1 MNDETKTLTERL
13 ATQDSGLETWL
24 WLPLLRLLASGAP
37 VEVADLAAATG
48 RPAEEVR
55 QALAAVPDTEYDE
68 DGRIVGLGLTLRPT
82 RHHFAVDGRQLYTW
96 CALDTLIFPALLDK
110 AVTIESLSPTTRTP
124 VRVHA
129 GPDGVTKVEP
139 PTAVVSLVNHPA
151 DMSSVRSAFCN
162 QVHYFASAEDAR
174 PWLERHPDAEVT
186 AVKDAYRLALAMTTN
201 MLNEHTPVGHD
212 IPRDTPGQNPRC
224 C

>member
-1 MNDETKTLTERL
+1 MNDETETLTERL
-13 ATQDSGLETWL
+13 ATQESGLETWL

-55 QALAAVPDTEYDE
+55 QALAAVPDTEYDGS
-68 DGRIVGLGLTLRPT
+68 GRIIGQGLTQRSTPH
-82 RHHFAVDGRQLYTW
+82 RFEVDGAQLYTW
-96 CALDTLIFPALLDK
+96 CALDTLIFPILLDTP
-110 AVTIESLSPTTRTP
+110 ATIESTSPTSGQTIRVTVTP
-124 VRVHA
+124 NRV
-129 GPDGVTKVEP
+129 TSVEP
-139 PTAVVSLVNHPA
+139 ASAVVSLVNPA

-186 AVKDAYRLALAMTTN
+186 AVKDAYLLAVAMTTK
-201 MLNEHTPVGHD
+201 MLDEHTPVGHD
-212 IPRDTPGQNPRC
+212 IPRDTTGHNPRC